1 MKDYFPASFSFAR
14 MNNPR
19 HIRIEDY
26 DYHLPDHAIA
36 AHPRPNRDDS
46 RLMTCIQGNIVPD
59 HFRNIAAY
67 LKPGDHLIL
76 NETKVIP
83 ARLHFKKETGASI
96 EIFCLQPFQL
106 DHQQAMERRD
116 HVEWEVM
123 IGGAKK
129 WKEGILKVNVA
140 LGSINIE
147 LCAERT
153 SSHPTALTVN
163 FSWSNPSISFSEI
176 LSAAGELPLPPYF
189 DRKAEAEDYER
200 YQTVFAKFEGSVAA
214 PTAGLHFTPAILN
227 QLEQQSVAIKKL
239 TLHVG
244 SGTFKPVSAS
254 LLSEHEMHGEVF
266 EVTLA
271 FIESLISPSGRTIP
285 VGTTCMR
292 TIESLYWLGVK
303 YLHTPELF
311 QNTVTLQQWEAYD
324 LPQDVSRERAL
335 NGLLDYCK
343 KFNLDRLG
351 GSTSL
356 IIAPGYRL
364 RVASGIITNFHL
376 PKSTLIL
383 LVAAIIGERW
393 REVYAK
399 ALEEEFFFLSYG
411 DSSILIP

>member
-1 MKDYFPASFSFAR
+1 

-19 HIRIEDY
+19 LLRIEDF
-26 DYHLPDHAIA
+26 DYNLPDHAIA

-46 RLMTCIQGNIVPD
+46 RLMACIKGEITPDYFKNIKS
-59 HFRNIAAY
+59 Y
-67 LKPGDHLIL
+67 LDESDLLVL

-83 ARLHFKKETGASI
+83 ARLYFRKDTGALI
-96 EIFCLQPFQL
+96 EIFCLQPFQM

-116 HVEWEVM
+116 AVEWEVM

-129 WKEGILKVNVA
+129 WKEGVLKLDVK
-140 LGSINIE
+140 LGDHLLE
-147 LCAERT
+147 LFAERT
-153 SSHPTALTVN
+153 LSSDSVFTVRFFWN
-163 FSWSNPSISFSEI
+163 NPNISFSEI

-189 DRKAEAEDYER
+189 DRKAEAADYER

-214 PTAGLHFTPAILN
+214 PTAGLHFTPSILS
-227 QLEQQSVAIKKL
+227 QIEQQGVNIQKL
-239 TLHVG
+239 VLHVG

-254 LLSEHEMHGEVF
+254 LLEEHEMHGEVF
-266 EVTLA
+266 EVTPS
-271 FIESLISPSGRTIP
+271 FIEALIKPKGRTIP

-303 YLHTPELF
+303 YLHYPEQI
-311 QNTVTLQQWEAYD
+311 QNTLVLNQWEAYD
-324 LPQDVSRERAL
+324 LPQNVSRVDAL
-335 NGLLDYCK
+335 TALLEYCEKYGLK
-343 KFNLDRLG
+343 KLG

-356 IIAPGYRL
+356 IIAPGYQL

-383 LVAAIIGERW
+383 LVAAIIGEQW

-399 ALEEEFFFLSYG
+399 ALEENFYFLSYG

>member
-1 MKDYFPASFSFAR
+1 
-14 MNNPR
+14 
-19 HIRIEDY
+19 
-26 DYHLPDHAIA
+26 
-36 AHPRPNRDDS
+36 
-46 RLMTCIQGNIVPD
+46 MTCIQGSIIPD
-59 HFRNIAAY
+59 HFKNIAAY
-67 LKPGDHLIL
+67 LNPGDHLIL

-106 DHQQAMERRD
+106 DHQQAMERTD
-116 HVEWEVM
+116 HVEWEVL

-129 WKEGILKVNVA
+129 WKEGMLKLNIA
-140 LGSINIE
+140 LGSTNLE

-153 SSHPTALTVN
+153 SSHPSALTVN
-163 FSWSNPSISFSEI
+163 FSWNNPSISFSEI

-189 DRKAEAEDYER
+189 DRKAEPEDYER

-214 PTAGLHFTPAILN
+214 PTAGLHFTPAIL
-227 QLEQQSVAIKKL
+227 EQVGQQGVNIQKL
-239 TLHVG
+239 ILHVG

-266 EVTLA
+266 EVTPA
-271 FIESLISPSGRTIP
+271 FIEALVAPSGRTIP

-303 YLHTPELF
+303 YLHSPDIF
-311 QNTVTLQQWEAYD
+311 QNTVTLNQWEAYD
-324 LPQDVSRERAL
+324 LPQNVTREDAL
-335 NGLLDYCK
+335 YSLLDYCK
-343 KFNLDRLG
+343 KFKLTHLG

-383 LVAAIIGERW
+383 LVAAIIGEQW
-393 REVYAK
+393 REVYTK
-399 ALEEEFFFLSYG
+399 ALEENFYFLSYG

>member
-1 MKDYFPASFSFAR
+1 

-19 HIRIEDY
+19 QLRIEDF
-26 DYHLPDHAIA
+26 DYQLPDSAIA

-46 RLMTCIQGNIVPD
+46 RLMACVHGKITPD
-59 HFRNIAAY
+59 FFKNIASY
-67 LKPGDHLIL
+67 VKPNDLLIL

-83 ARLHFKKETGASI
+83 ARLYFRKETGALI
-96 EIFCLQPFQL
+96 EVFCLQPFQL

-116 HVEWEVM
+116 QVEWEVM

-129 WKEGILKVNVA
+129 WKEGILKLEV
-140 LGSINIE
+140 SIGDRK
-147 LCAERT
+147 LDLFAERT
-153 SSHPTALTVN
+153 QSNDSAFTVR
-163 FSWSNPSISFSEI
+163 FSWNDSKVCFSEI

-189 DRKAEAEDYER
+189 DRKAEAADYER

-214 PTAGLHFTPAILN
+214 PTAGLHFTPAILD
-227 QLEQQSVAIKKL
+227 QLREQGVDIQKL
-239 TLHVG
+239 VLHVG

-254 LLSEHEMHGEVF
+254 LLEEHEMHGEVF
-266 EVTLA
+266 EVTPD
-271 FIESLISPSGRTIP
+271 FISALVRPKGRTIP

-303 YLHTPELF
+303 YLHFPNQI
-311 QNTVTLQQWEAYD
+311 QNTLVLNQWEAYD
-324 LPQDVSRERAL
+324 LPQDVSREDAL
-335 NGLLDYCK
+335 QALLDYCK
-343 KFNLDRLG
+343 KYNLKKLG

-356 IIAPGYRL
+356 IIAPGYKL

-383 LVAAIIGERW
+383 LIAAIIGEQW

-399 ALEEEFFFLSYG
+399 ALEENFYFLSYG

>member
-1 MKDYFPASFSFAR
+1 

-26 DYHLPDHAIA
+26 DYHLPEQAIA

-46 RLMTCIQGNIVPD
+46 RLMACVKGQISPDFFKNIS
-59 HFRNIAAY
+59 NY
-67 LKPGDHLIL
+67 LKSEDLLVL

-96 EIFCLQPFQL
+96 EIFCLQPFHL

-116 HVEWEVM
+116 QVEWEVM

-129 WKEGILKVNVA
+129 WKEGTLKLNVSV
-140 LGSINIE
+140 GSINLE
-147 LCAERT
+147 LNAERT
-153 SSHPTALTVN
+153 ASHPTALTVK

-227 QLEQQSVAIKKL
+227 QLEQQGIAIKKL
-239 TLHVG
+239 ILHVG

-266 EVTLA
+266 EVTPE
-271 FIESLISPSGRTIP
+271 FIKALIAPSARVIP

-303 YLHTPELF
+303 YLYSPELF
-311 QNTVTLQQWEAYD
+311 QNTISLQQWEAYD
-324 LPQDVSRERAL
+324 LPQDVPRDKAL
-335 NGLLDYCK
+335 SALLDYCK
-343 KFNLDRLG
+343 KFNLARLG

-383 LVAAIIGERW
+383 LVAAIIGEQW

-399 ALEEEFFFLSYG
+399 ALEEDFHFLSYG